1 LERADALIEHEH
13 LFFLGELFL
22 FFLFLF
28 TFFLFLSFLLF
39 MNKSTANNKLRT
51 AKKQIFSI
59 LLKQY
64 AIKVMPGIK
73 QKVYLKEFLA
83 LNNLTAPTNKNL
95 NSFIIELFDSAEF
108 DLIGT
113 NYDRNYNP
121 SDLKKLRVRLVDI
134 YGEKCMRCNSTE
146 QISVDHIKPY
156 SLHKELSLDFNNLQL
171 LCKSCNSKK
180 SNKNENDYRPF
191 VLNA

>member
-1 LERADALIEHEH
+1 MD
-13 LFFLGELFL
+13 
-22 FFLFLF
+22 
-28 TFFLFLSFLLF
+28 
-39 MNKSTANNKLRT
+39 KSTTNNKLRT

-95 NSFIIELFDSAEF
+95 NSFIIELFDSADF

-134 YGEKCMRCNSTE
+134 YGEKCMRCDSTK